1 MFFWFHSQSVS
12 GLLAHVWNHIIIKEL
27 AFCFYFVGSARGL
40 FVRWNL
46 NIRPKTCFWNLQ
58 QVCEL
63 LENFLTKLPTSF
75 LSICK
80 SKEQL
85 LFGCGR
91 TDILGGFR
99 EPVTK
104 NSYVI
109 CTCRVLSKIWFDN
122 RPNSDWEVEEN
133 PRVQVSTKCQY
144 FSLNLQLGPEFAI
157 ATVGEVSTGYWSL
170 KTEPYY
176 SEQGLQVGIIVY
188 QRISLLGS
196 GPSCKYFGIP
206 RPSRSNLGRFTM

>member
-1 MFFWFHSQSVS
+1 
-12 GLLAHVWNHIIIKEL
+12 
-27 AFCFYFVGSARGL
+27 
-40 FVRWNL
+40 VRWNL

-91 TDILGGFR
+91 THILTVSGFG

-104 NSYVI
+104 NSNVLR
-109 CTCRVLSKIWFDN
+109 TCRVLSKNMIRQPTKFWL
-122 RPNSDWEVEEN
+122 RSRRESE
-133 PRVQVSTKCQY
+133 STGIDQMPI
-144 FSLNLQLGPEFAI
+144 FLSQF
-157 ATVGEVSTGYWSL
+157 TVRSGVCYSNCRRSINEVSTGYWSL

-176 SEQGLQVGIIVY
+176 SEQGLQVGINVY
-188 QRISLLGS
+188 QRISLYANILEFLNPLDLIWGD
-196 GPSCKYFGIP
+196 
-206 RPSRSNLGRFTM
+206 SRCNSIHLAL